1 MAEEAIANE
10 LGDDIEIESK
20 PKKGMSGKKLVLF
33 VLLPLL
39 LLCGGTAGA
48 YFGGFLDP
56 LLGGAKRETAVTG
69 QGEVDP
75 ILQQNSAFFYELPEL
90 LVNLE
95 SSGRRANY
103 LKIIVALELDDDD
116 HVGELERVLPRIIDN
131 FQVYL
136 RELRIDDLQGSAGLQ
151 RVREELLLRVNAST
165 QKAKVR
171 DVLFK
176 ELLVQ

>member
-1 MAEEAIANE
+1 MAEEATADA

-33 VLLPLL
+33 VILPIL
-39 LLCGGTAGA
+39 LLCGGAGGA
-48 YFGGFLDP
+48 YFGGYLDS
-56 LLGGAKRETAVTG
+56 LLGIGGSEAEIAD
-69 QGEVDP
+69 QPEIDP
-75 ILQQNSAFFYELPEL
+75 MLQQGSAVFYELPEL

-103 LKIIVALELDDDD
+103 LKIIVALELADDD
-116 HVGELERVLPRIIDN
+116 HLSELERVLPRIIDN

-136 RELRIDDLQGSAGLQ
+136 RELRIEDLQGSAGLQ

>member
-1 MAEEAIANE
+1 M
-10 LGDDIEIESK
+10 
-20 PKKGMSGKKLVLF
+20 
-33 VLLPLL
+33 
-39 LLCGGTAGA
+39 
-48 YFGGFLDP
+48 
-56 LLGGAKRETAVTG
+56 
-69 QGEVDP
+69 
-75 ILQQNSAFFYELPEL
+75 
-90 LVNLE
+90 NLE

-103 LKIIVALELDDDD
+103 LKIIVALELADDD
-116 HVGELERVLPRIIDN
+116 HLSELERVLPRIIDN

-136 RELRIDDLQGSAGLQ
+136 RELRIEDLQGSAGLQ